1 MIVQERFE
9 DYVNVYV
16 DGYVFSANDK
26 ERSWGFGDGHDDE
39 DRRAAEASRRGMT
52 VEAFMEYY
60 RSICNAAAGWDD
72 PVWKFRY
79 NVVAL
84 TGIGLNML
92 QEMMDRVE
100 EAIVRNKASQD
111 RAKCQELLKRYVSL
125 GMIRMNG
132 LTVRK
137 YIYKAG
143 GDGRGRIVYQ
153 MDELTPSEIEA
164 LIPVAVLAKA
174 VHRQK

>member
-1 MIVQERFE
+1 MIVEERFG

-16 DGYVFSANDK
+16 DGYVFSAHFE
-26 ERSWGFGDGHDDE
+26 ERSWGFGDGHDD
-39 DRRAAEASRRGMT
+39 DGRRAAEASRRGMT
-52 VEAFMEYY
+52 VDEFLGHY
-60 RSICNAAAGWDD
+60 RGICNAAAGWDD
-72 PVWKFRY
+72 PVWKYRY

-84 TGIGLNML
+84 TGMGLNML

-132 LTVRK
+132 LSVRK
-137 YIYKAG
+137 YIYEAG

-153 MDELTPSEIEA
+153 MDELTPSEVGA
-164 LIPVAVLAKA
+164 LIPAAVLANT